1 MSNMSNNISKSM
13 SYLLRHGLEKE
24 NINHSNGFVLIDD
37 VIGWLQK
44 NNHNVTQNDI
54 ENIVKEDK
62 KQRYQLEGNRIRA
75 SQGHSIEIEMNFEK
89 LNSIEKV
96 YPLVHATYKDS
107 INPISESGLK
117 SMSRTHVHFAS
128 IRDNDFKMIRKDTDT
143 YCVLKKNYSKDIF
156 RSENN
161 VYLSKETVSKE
172 YIDIVTFTKKLNC
185 YGGIIFDEKLENI
198 VIVETDKNNIG
209 FPKGKRHRE
218 ELPFE
223 TALREVNEETS
234 LKIENINFIENT
246 ESINETSSNGNVQ
259 SIGYFIGWT
268 SQLDLEMKDKE
279 ELQSV
284 RWVKTDE
291 AISLL
296 PEKRKIILEKVLDI
310 IRK

>member
-1 MSNMSNNISKSM
+1 MNNNISKSM

-24 NINHSNGFVLIDD
+24 NINHCNGFVLIDD

-44 NNHNVTQNDI
+44 NNTNINVTHDDI

-62 KQRYQLEGNRIRA
+62 KQRYQLQGNKIRA

-89 LNSIEKV
+89 LNSIKEV

-107 INPISESGLK
+107 IIPINESGLK
-117 SMSRTHVHFAS
+117 SMSRTHIHFAS
-128 IRDNDFKMIRKDTDT
+128 IKTNDFKMIRKDTDT
-143 YCVLKKNYSKDIF
+143 YCVLKKNYQKDIF
-156 RSENN
+156 KSENN
-161 VYLSKETVSKE
+161 VYLSKEIVSKE
-172 YIDIVTFTKKLNC
+172 DFNIVTFTKKLNC

-198 VIVETDKNNIG
+198 IVVETDKNNIG
-209 FPKGKRHRE
+209 FPKGKRHKE

-234 LKIENINFIENT
+234 LEIENINFIENII
-246 ESINETSSNGNVQ
+246 SIDEMSSNGNTL

-268 SQLDLEMKDKE
+268 SKSDLQMKDKE

-284 RWVKTDE
+284 RWVKIID

-296 PEKRKIILEKVLDI
+296 SEKRKIVLEKVLDI